1 MTRRP
6 AAGPAR
12 LLMRLLPSQDIDALI
27 GDITEEARDRSRLWY
42 WAQVGAV
49 LLVGWW
55 HDVRRHPFVALR
67 AIGIGIAALLVLAVP
82 ALILLRVVRV
92 LSDGGY
98 YLGPYSL
105 TLPSN
110 AFRWLPSLVNT
121 LGFAASGWTIV
132 RFHRSHGIAMLMPFV
147 VLTSVFPAIVLVDL
161 AMKRVPWNILTAP
174 QIGGIISSLSLP
186 VCVLLGGLLG
196 LSPAG
201 EEHRK
206 RP

>member
-1 MTRRP
+1 MNAP
-6 AAGPAR
+6 Q
-12 LLMRLLPSQDIDALI
+12 LLQRLLPSPDIEALL
-27 GDITEEARDRSRLWY
+27 GDITEEARHRSRVWY
-42 WAQVGAV
+42 WAQLVAVVVVGS
-49 LLVGWW
+49 WR
-55 HDVRRHPFVALR
+55 DVRRHPVLALR
-67 AIGIGIAALLVLAVP
+67 AIGVGLATLVVLFAP
-82 ALILLRVVRV
+82 AFVLLRVVRV

-98 YLGPYSL
+98 YLGPYWL

-121 LGFAASGWTIV
+121 LAFAASGWTIV

-161 AMKRVPWNILTAP
+161 AKNRVPWNILTAP